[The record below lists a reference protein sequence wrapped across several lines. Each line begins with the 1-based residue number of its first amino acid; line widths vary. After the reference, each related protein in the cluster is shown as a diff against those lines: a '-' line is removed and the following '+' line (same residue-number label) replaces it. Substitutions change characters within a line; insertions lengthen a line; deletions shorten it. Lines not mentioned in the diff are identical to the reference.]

1 MNTVDESELPS
12 QAVTVLAIKETCGLV
27 LTLWKVLRFLLTNS
41 RRFLLSAAFSWANLK
56 QYLLELIGFLE
67 GAYNGELPSNLPC
80 TPHYVV
86 WMKTSLWCDWSWF
99 ISLATQSLLFHVIV
113 QYPLFIT

>member
-41 RRFLLSAAFSWANLK
+41 RRFLLSAAFSWSNLK
-56 QYLLELIGFLE
+56 RYLLELIGFLE
-67 GAYNGELPSNLPC
+67 GAYNGEL
-80 TPHYVV
+80 TPFQSTMY
-86 WMKTSLWCDWSWF
+86 
-99 ISLATQSLLFHVIV
+99 ATLRCLDEDQ
-113 QYPLFIT
+113 PLV